1 LPGGGA
7 AESWAGDLVKSEE
20 DRPEVVYGV
29 RPVQELLERRATE
42 VERILVARERVSGLG
57 RLLRIARHAGI
68 PVTHLARD
76 LLRRKVGARANH
88 QGIVAQV
95 ASRAY
100 TPVEEICRA
109 AAGHEDGLLL
119 LADRVVD
126 PGNLGAILRTA
137 AAVGADGLVLSTE
150 DTAGLGSTVSKASA
164 GAVERVPVGRE
175 PRPPR
180 LIEGLREQG
189 FSSLVLDPRGDRSW
203 DQVDLSGRLVLVLG
217 GEARGARPG
226 VVRACEHRVSIPLAG
241 KMDSL
246 NVAVAAGVLLFER
259 VRQRRAS
266 LGGLETSE
274 TRC

>member
-1 LPGGGA
+1 M
-7 AESWAGDLVKSEE
+7 KTREE
-20 DRPEVVYGV
+20 RPEVVYGV
-29 RPVQELLERRATE
+29 RPVQELLERRSTE

-57 RLLRIARHAGI
+57 RILRMAREKGI

-76 LLRRKVGARANH
+76 LLRRKVGAQATH

-95 ASRAY
+95 AARAY
-100 TPVEEICRA
+100 TPVEDICRA
-109 AAGHEDGLLL
+109 AGSRKDGLLL
-119 LADRVVD
+119 LVDRVVD

-137 AAVGADGLVLSTE
+137 AAVGADGLVLATE
-150 DTAGLGSTVSKASA
+150 DTAGLSATVAKTSA

-180 LIEGLREQG
+180 LVERLRERG
-189 FSSLVLDPRGDRSW
+189 FSSVVLDPRGDRTW
-203 DQVDLSGRLVLVLG
+203 DQIDLGGPLVLVLG

-226 VVRACEHRVSIPLAG
+226 VVRACEHRVSIPLVG

-266 LGGLETSE
+266 MGGLETSE